1 MFVITPILFSC
12 AEYQQYRA
20 SAEDTI
26 EIVISQGRYG
36 KDEQA
41 LVTFDG
47 ADMLRLGTG
56 DRVNDQKIRSCDKD
70 LQKLSEESFMKTMRK
85 KMKGN

>member
-1 MFVITPILFSC
+1 MFVDYADLFSC

-20 SAEDTI
+20 FG
-26 EIVISQGRYG
+26 GRYDRDCDQPG
-36 KDEQA
+36 TIWKDEQA

-56 DRVNDQKIRSCDKD
+56 DRVTIKRSDHVTR
-70 LQKLSEESFMKTMRK
+70 LAKLSEESFMKTMRK